1 MYENFSQLVCK
12 ATTAEK
18 LGAKQNLYGYDPAYT
33 SGTGFSMGSAHTVTV
48 NAANDSATASF
59 SFKGT
64 GFDLIS
70 RTDSDSGVIFIE
82 AMGTKGTTKRLIV
95 DNYYGYDFVNGAF
108 VTVDKGSIE
117 QVPVAKLVGLPYD
130 TYDVTVTVVY
140 HQKLDHPGDSSYSF
154 WLDGIRVYDPMGSSY
169 SAYASDSEAAPQYV
183 ELRKSLLNA
192 AALTSGA
199 VVQGTTF
206 IDGKGETAVLADYE
220 SYGPNNEV
228 YLSKGQSITFALG
241 SVDFADIQLGAS
253 LTGSAASTI
262 TVNGT
267 TIQLDSAT
275 NLYYSIKNAIGTDKV
290 VTITNTGDGM
300 VALTNLKATGGTAT
314 LNLYSSQAAV
324 GKVLAAMQMPGT
336 GNQ

>member
-1 MYENFSQLVCK
+1 M
-12 ATTAEK
+12 
-18 LGAKQNLYGYDPAYT
+18 
-33 SGTGFSMGSAHTVTV
+33 
-48 NAANDSATASF
+48 
-59 SFKGT
+59 
-64 GFDLIS
+64 
-70 RTDSDSGVIFIE
+70 
-82 AMGTKGTTKRLIV
+82 
-95 DNYYGYDFVNGAF
+95 
-108 VTVDKGSIE
+108 
-117 QVPVAKLVGLPYD
+117 
-130 TYDVTVTVVY
+130 
-140 HQKLDHPGDSSYSF
+140 
-154 WLDGIRVYDPMGSSY
+154 
-169 SAYASDSEAAPQYV
+169 

-300 VALTNLKATGGTAT
+300 VALTNLRPPAVPPPSTSTPARLRWARYSQPCRCPARAISEKGV
-314 LNLYSSQAAV
+314 LQDEENLLQAPDR
-324 GKVLAAMQMPGT
+324 L
-336 GNQ
+336 

>member
-1 MYENFSQLVCK
+1 
-12 ATTAEK
+12 
-18 LGAKQNLYGYDPAYT
+18 
-33 SGTGFSMGSAHTVTV
+33 
-48 NAANDSATASF
+48 
-59 SFKGT
+59 
-64 GFDLIS
+64 
-70 RTDSDSGVIFIE
+70 
-82 AMGTKGTTKRLIV
+82 MGTRGTTKRLIV

-140 HQKLDHPGDSSYSF
+140 HQKLDHTGDSSYSF

>member
-1 MYENFSQLVCK
+1 
-12 ATTAEK
+12 
-18 LGAKQNLYGYDPAYT
+18 
-33 SGTGFSMGSAHTVTV
+33 
-48 NAANDSATASF
+48 
-59 SFKGT
+59 
-64 GFDLIS
+64 
-70 RTDSDSGVIFIE
+70 
-82 AMGTKGTTKRLIV
+82 
-95 DNYYGYDFVNGAF
+95 
-108 VTVDKGSIE
+108 
-117 QVPVAKLVGLPYD
+117 
-130 TYDVTVTVVY
+130 
-140 HQKLDHPGDSSYSF
+140 
-154 WLDGIRVYDPMGSSY
+154 MGSSY